1 MYRPRAIDAELDQ
14 LLEQLPAIVIEG
26 PKGVGKTLTA
36 EQRARSVI
44 RLDERAQREV
54 VQAHPPSALLG
65 PRPVLLDEWQRV
77 PEIWDLVRRAVDA
90 DGRANQFLL
99 TGSAA
104 PLRPPTHS
112 GAGRIVPVRMWPMT
126 LSERGIEAP
135 TVSLSELL
143 THGRAT
149 HISGSTAVS
158 VADYTREIMASGF
171 PGMRS
176 LSGRALRAQ
185 LDGYLAALVD
195 RDIPEFGRVVRQPQT
210 LRRWLKAYAAATS
223 TTASL
228 ETIRDAA
235 TGGEGEKPARSTSIQ
250 YREILERLW
259 IIDDVPAWL
268 PSRNSMTS
276 LLQAPKHQFADP
288 ALAARLLGATDASLL
303 NGRVVTRVFER
314 PGTDPA
320 KPRDGAMLG
329 RLFESLV
336 TLDLRV
342 YAQAAEASV
351 RHLRTFNGRHE
362 IDLIVER
369 ADQRVLA
376 VEVKLSASVTDDDVK
391 HLHWLQREIGDDLI
405 DAIIITTG
413 PYAYRRADGVGVVPA
428 ALLGP

>member
-1 MYRPRAIDAELDQ
+1 
-14 LLEQLPAIVIEG
+14 
-26 PKGVGKTLTA
+26 
-36 EQRARSVI
+36 
-44 RLDERAQREV
+44 
-54 VQAHPPSALLG
+54 
-65 PRPVLLDEWQRV
+65 
-77 PEIWDLVRRAVDA
+77 
-90 DGRANQFLL
+90 
-99 TGSAA
+99 
-104 PLRPPTHS
+104 
-112 GAGRIVPVRMWPMT
+112 
-126 LSERGIEAP
+126 
-135 TVSLSELL
+135 
-143 THGRAT
+143 
-149 HISGSTAVS
+149 
-158 VADYTREIMASGF
+158 
-171 PGMRS
+171 
-176 LSGRALRAQ
+176 RAQ
-185 LDGYLAALVD
+185 LDGYLAAIVD

-288 ALAARLLGATDASLL
+288 ALAARLLGATEASLL
-303 NGRVVTRVFER
+303 DGRVVTRVFER

-329 RLFESLV
+329 RLFESLM

-342 YAQAAEASV
+342 YAQASEASV
-351 RHLRTFNGRHE
+351 RHLRSFNGRHE